1 MKSKAFNKIGDTTF
15 RKKIQIN
22 AYIEVAKFLLEIIN
36 EENNDLFTSNFL
48 NSKFINWAT
57 TNNVYKYNGFKIDRF
72 GMIKNIFLTLGIVES
87 YNKNN
92 KNLFKIH
99 KKKIIEFINSKDCKK
114 YIYNNFYNKLKYF
127 KEIIIMISNN
137 DKKFDP
143 LPLILAMEIYDGD
156 EKIEWLYDEISK
168 DYNSILTKWA
178 HKNFEDKTLDLES
191 YLQLFRKKPSIRNIE
206 ILRKLLNF
214 KKNNK
219 SIKDEQFKE
228 LLNIPTFKTILR
240 SDYFKSHSKILKC
253 NKEVKKKGYEYIN
266 NVLYN
271 DLIIDLEKARIFN
284 NLSCEYYDLNNR
296 WFKELGLIKDGK
308 IKNN

>member
-1 MKSKAFNKIGDTTF
+1 MKSNEFNKIGDTTY
-15 RKKIQIN
+15 RKKIQIV
-22 AYIEVAKFLLEIIN
+22 AYIEVAKFLLELIN
-36 EENNDLFTSNFL
+36 EENNDLFTSKFL

-57 TNNVYKYNGFKIDRF
+57 TNNVYKYNGVKIDRF
-72 GMIKNIFLTLGIVES
+72 GMIKKVFLILDILEHK
-87 YNKNN
+87 NENN
-92 KNLFKIH
+92 KSIFKINM
-99 KKKIIEFINSKDCKK
+99 KKILEFINSKDYKK
-114 YIYNNFYNKLKYF
+114 YIYDCFYNKLKYF
-127 KEIIIMISNN
+127 REAIIMISNT
-137 DKKFDP
+137 DKKIDP
-143 LPLILAMEIYDGD
+143 LLLILAMEIYDGK
-156 EKIEWLYDEISK
+156 EEIKWLYNEISK
-168 DYNSILTKWA
+168 DYNSILTKLA
-178 HKNFEDKTLDLES
+178 YKNFENKTLDLES

-219 SIKDEQFKE
+219 PIKYEQFKE
-228 LLNIPTFKTILR
+228 FLNVPTFKTILR